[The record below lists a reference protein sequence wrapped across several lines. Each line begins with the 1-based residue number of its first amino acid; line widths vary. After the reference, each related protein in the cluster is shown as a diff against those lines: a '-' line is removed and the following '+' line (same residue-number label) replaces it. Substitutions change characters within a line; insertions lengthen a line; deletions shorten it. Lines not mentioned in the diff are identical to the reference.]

1 MRKTEIRRLAAG
13 IVVGWLILAGCSTT
27 TTTTTASLTFLHSP
41 VRVSPTGH
49 VSALKMEASVEIQ
62 VDRGQTRAGVC
73 GISGYEWTGEARI
86 EVLGSGAEAVQPIN
100 TVLGSYCYMQDLID
114 PAAPR
119 R

>member
-13 IVVGWLILAGCSTT
+13 IIVGWLILAGCSTT
-27 TTTTTASLTFLHSP
+27 TTTTGSLTFLHSP

-49 VSALKMEASVEIQ
+49 VSAFRVGASVEIQ

-86 EVLGSGAEAVQPIN
+86 EVLASGAEAVQPIN
-100 TVLGSYCYMQDLID
+100 SVLGSYCYMQDLID
-114 PAAPR
+114 PADPN
-119 R
+119 

>member
-27 TTTTTASLTFLHSP
+27 TTTTGSLTFLHSP

-49 VSALKMEASVEIQ
+49 VSAFKVGASVEIE
-62 VDRGQTRAGVC
+62 VDRGRTRAGVC

-86 EVLGSGAEAVQPIN
+86 EVLASGAEAVQPIN
-100 TVLGSYCYMQDLID
+100 TVLGSYCYMQDLRD
-114 PAAPR
+114 PADPN
-119 R
+119 